1 MIYLD
6 IEALVLL
13 ADLAVGGQA
22 QVRDLGL
29 LASAAARPR
38 AGFGDFEAYPTLPE
52 KAAALLHSL
61 VSNHALI
68 DGNKRL
74 AWTASVVFCDLNGT
88 WLDAPDDEAYDLVIA
103 VAEGRLDVPDI
114 AARLAQWST
123 RDRQH
128 PPAIRGPS

>member
-6 IEALVLL
+6 VEALVQL

-29 LASAAARPR
+29 LSSAAARPQS
-38 AGFGDFEAYPTLPE
+38 GFGDFEAYPTLVE

-61 VSNHALI
+61 VGNHALV

-74 AWTASVVFCDLNGT
+74 GWTAAVVLSDVNGT
-88 WLDAPDDEAYDLVIA
+88 WIEAPDDDAYDLVIA
-103 VAEGRLDVPDI
+103 VAEGRLDVPEI
-114 AARLAQWST
+114 ARALQRWAG
-123 RDRQH
+123 
-128 PPAIRGPS
+128 PAVAGS

>member
-6 IEALVLL
+6 VESLLRL

-29 LASAAARPR
+29 LSSAAARPQS
-38 AGFGDFEAYPTLPE
+38 GFGDFEAYPSLLE
-52 KAAALLHSL
+52 KGAALLHSL
-61 VSNHALI
+61 VGNHALV

-74 AWTASVVFCDLNGT
+74 GWTAMVVFCDLNGT
-88 WLDAPDDEAYDLVIA
+88 WIEAPDDEAYELVIA

-114 AARLAQWST
+114 AAALAAWGQAAG
-123 RDRQH
+123 
-128 PPAIRGPS
+128 PGPVPA

>member
-6 IEALVLL
+6 VEALVML
-13 ADLAVGGQA
+13 ADQAVGGEA
-22 QVRDLGL
+22 QIRDLGL

-38 AGFGDFEAYPTLPE
+38 AGFGGFEAYPLLID

-74 AWTASVVFCDLNGT
+74 GWIAMVVFCDINGR
-88 WLDAPDDEAYDLVIA
+88 WVEAPDDEAYDLVIG
-103 VAEGRLDVPDI
+103 VAEGRYDVPAI
-114 AARLAQWST
+114 ASRLT
-123 RDRQH
+123 RWV
-128 PPAIRGPS
+128 PPPGQ